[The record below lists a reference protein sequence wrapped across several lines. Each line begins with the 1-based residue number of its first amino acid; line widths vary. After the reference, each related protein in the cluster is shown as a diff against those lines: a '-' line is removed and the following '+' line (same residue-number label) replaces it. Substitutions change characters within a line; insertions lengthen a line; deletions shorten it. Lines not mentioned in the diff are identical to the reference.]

1 MPFRVF
7 KLNSESA
14 DNTIMRHRIH
24 WLQLAATSVI
34 NGEKKRPIGGV
45 LGLTREHYLS
55 RTSGSCESNCKR
67 NVKYASKL
75 QLKFL
80 RH

>member
-14 DNTIMRHRIH
+14 DNTIMRHKIH

-34 NGEKKRPIGGV
+34 NGEKNETYRWSAWP
-45 LGLTREHYLS
+45 HA
-55 RTSGSCESNCKR
+55 RTLLISNER
-67 NVKYASKL
+67 KL
-75 QLKFL
+75 RK
-80 RH
+80 